1 MMYLEEHREVGDGPS
16 KAEMLSQAHAEYS
29 EHAMEDVKLARSLR
43 DMGQDLISCHDVELA
58 GSLLPK
64 CDELERMADAL
75 TGALERRAQV
85 LKLSKGMHEQIL
97 NVSKRF
103 IV

>member
-1 MMYLEEHREVGDGPS
+1 MVFFITGFFIFFL
-16 KAEMLSQAHAEYS
+16 Q
-29 EHAMEDVKLARSLR
+29 EDVKLARSLR